1 MRPVEQAARIL
12 RSGGLVAFPTETVY
26 GLGADAA
33 NDEAVRRVFAAK
45 GRPADHSLIVHFAA
59 PEDAARWAA
68 RWSDDAEK
76 LAAAFWP
83 GPLTLIVPK
92 AAHVSDVVTGGHS
105 TVGVRVPDHPVAQSL
120 LRSFGGG
127 LAAPSANR
135 FGQVSPTTAAH
146 VAIELADRVD
156 LILDGGACRV
166 GVESTI
172 VDLSGETPRLL
183 RPGGVSLESLEATLE
198 RPVSIGGDTAAPGTL
213 PSHYAPRARV
223 LAVAAEDLQST
234 LAREAASGAVVREL
248 ALPADPAAA
257 ARALYAALRELD
269 EVGVDVAVVAL
280 PDPSGLGRAV
290 ADRLLRAAAP
300 RPQ

>member
-45 GRPADHSLIVHFAA
+45 GRPADHPLIVHFAA

-68 RWSDDAEK
+68 RWSEDAEK

-105 TVGVRVPDHPVAQSL
+105 TVGVRVPDHEVAQSL

>member
-45 GRPADHSLIVHFAA
+45 GRPADHPLIVHFAA

-183 RPGGVSLESLEATLE
+183 RPGGVSLEALEATLA

>member
-45 GRPADHSLIVHFAA
+45 GRPADHPLIVHFAA

-105 TVGVRVPDHPVAQSL
+105 TVGVRVPDHLVAESL
-120 LRSFGGG
+120 LRVFGGG

-172 VDLSGETPRLL
+172 VDLSRETPRLL
-183 RPGGVSLESLEATLE
+183 RPGGVSLEALEATLG

-269 EVGVDVAVVAL
+269 EAGVDVAVVAL
-280 PDPSGLGRAV
+280 PEPSGLGRAV

>member
-1 MRPVEQAARIL
+1 VRPVEQAARIL

-45 GRPADHSLIVHFAA
+45 GRPADHPLIVHFAA

>member
-45 GRPADHSLIVHFAA
+45 GRPADHPLIVHFAA

-120 LRSFGGG
+120 LRAFEGG

-183 RPGGVSLESLEATLE
+183 RPGGVSLEALEATLG

-269 EVGVDVAVVAL
+269 EVRVDVAVVAL

>member
-45 GRPADHSLIVHFAA
+45 GRPADHPLIVHFAA

-120 LRSFGGG
+120 LRAFEGG

-183 RPGGVSLESLEATLE
+183 RPGGVSLESLEATLG

>member
-45 GRPADHSLIVHFAA
+45 GRPADHPLIVHFAA

>member
-33 NDEAVRRVFAAK
+33 SDEAVRRVFAAK
-45 GRPADHSLIVHFAA
+45 GRPADHPLIVHFAA

-105 TVGVRVPDHPVAQSL
+105 TVGVRVPDHPGAQSL
-120 LRSFGGG
+120 LRAFEGG

-172 VDLSGETPRLL
+172 VDLSRETPRLL
-183 RPGGVSLESLEATLE
+183 RPGGVSLEALEATLG

-269 EVGVDVAVVAL
+269 EVRVDVAVVAL

>member
-1 MRPVEQAARIL
+1 M
-12 RSGGLVAFPTETVY
+12 
-26 GLGADAA
+26 
-33 NDEAVRRVFAAK
+33 
-45 GRPADHSLIVHFAA
+45 
-59 PEDAARWAA
+59 
-68 RWSDDAEK
+68 
-76 LAAAFWP
+76 
-83 GPLTLIVPK
+83 
-92 AAHVSDVVTGGHS
+92 
-105 TVGVRVPDHPVAQSL
+105 
-120 LRSFGGG
+120 
-127 LAAPSANR
+127 
-135 FGQVSPTTAAH
+135 
-146 VAIELADRVD
+146 
-156 LILDGGACRV
+156 
-166 GVESTI
+166 
-172 VDLSGETPRLL
+172 